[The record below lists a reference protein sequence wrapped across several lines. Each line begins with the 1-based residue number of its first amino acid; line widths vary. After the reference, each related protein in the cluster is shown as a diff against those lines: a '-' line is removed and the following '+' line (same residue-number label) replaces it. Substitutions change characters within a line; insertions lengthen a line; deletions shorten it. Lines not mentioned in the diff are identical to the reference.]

1 MRIGALA
8 RELGTTT
15 DAIRFYEKR
24 GVLPAPSRQENRY
37 REYTTADAERLRLV
51 LGLRQLDLPLDQ
63 AAELAGMCAEGRCD
77 EVSQELRAAI
87 TEKRA
92 ELRRRL
98 EELSYLDRR
107 LAHLEGDLAAGQP
120 PRPLITL
127 RKEGRSNAE
136 T

>member
-98 EELSYLDRR
+98 QELSYLDRR

>member
-77 EVSQELRAAI
+77 EVSQDLRAAI

-98 EELSYLDRR
+98 EELNYLDRR

>member
-127 RKEGRSNAE
+127 GKEGRSNAE